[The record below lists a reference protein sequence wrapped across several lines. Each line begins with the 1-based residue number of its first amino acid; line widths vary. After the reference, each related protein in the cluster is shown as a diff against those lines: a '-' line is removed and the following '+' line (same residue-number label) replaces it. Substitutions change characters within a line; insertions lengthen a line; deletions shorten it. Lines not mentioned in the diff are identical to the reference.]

1 MTRPARF
8 QNINSLDG
16 MPQLK
21 PDARGR
27 GQCQPYMGTACSSY
41 VGNEYVYIS
50 ESLTQNYI
58 EQKLT
63 SAFSVI
69 SKSPNLSEEC
79 SSYAFYA
86 VCLSTFPLCDRN
98 TEKPRKMC
106 REECELLEDKI
117 CRKELAIARQF
128 DMLDQQM
135 ALPVCHELP
144 AIGTPEAATCVHM
157 GVPQAQQVWPLAH
170 FFPPDSKFKDQ

>member
-1 MTRPARF
+1 
-8 QNINSLDG
+8 

-135 ALPVCHELP
+135 ALPVSCQVSFILNSNVAPPLLLLVLP
-144 AIGTPEAATCVHM
+144 HA
-157 GVPQAQQVWPLAH
+157 
-170 FFPPDSKFKDQ
+170 KR